1 MFIIRGSLHNGP
13 LSSIRY
19 GGFVGLILLTALMIV
34 TAIYAV
40 KVVRAS
46 VRTVYSPIAF
56 FAAIPLIYEPFAF
69 IAIWGAYDGAVAQYF
84 LGLGMLN
91 LINRSLPHPVGATSK
106 PRRQLPPAP
115 VAPPSP
121 AIPVPAARLR

>member
-34 TAIYAV
+34 TAIYAM
-40 KVVRAS
+40 KIVRAS
-46 VRTVYSPIAF
+46 VGTVYSPIAF

-69 IAIWGAYDGAVAQYF
+69 LAIWGAYDGAVAQYF

-91 LINRSLPHPVGATSK
+91 LVNRSLPRPVATTSK
-106 PRRQLPPAP
+106 PRKQLTPTP
-115 VAPPSP
+115 VAVPSP
-121 AIPVPAARLR
+121 AMPVPTARLR